1 MRCLVK
7 RGQSGINCLFALDK
21 PVGPTSHDVVSCV
34 RRAMGE
40 RRVGH
45 AGTLDPAASGVLV
58 VGVGQGT
65 RLLGMLTLD
74 EKVYEARIVFGS
86 ETTTDDAQGSVT
98 LTREVPSS
106 LQDASYAEQT
116 VSALVGSFDQ
126 IPPSFSAVSVD
137 GTRAY
142 DRARAGEEVELS
154 ARRVTIHE
162 ARLLSVE
169 EGEPLAWNV
178 YLHVSKGTYVRSV
191 ARDLGR
197 SMGSAAHVDGLRRVS
212 SGSVDLS
219 QCLALSELEELGK
232 RAVPDHCLDPVRAL
246 GYPFRVLSITERE
259 DVACG
264 RPIDAGLCVDSSAAV
279 RSPKE
284 GELVSLVSDGSLVG
298 VWRRRATKL
307 RCEANFPAGIVG
319 VRM

>member
-1 MRCLVK
+1 MK

-21 PVGPTSHDVVSCV
+21 PVGPTSHDVVYSV

-98 LTREVPSS
+98 LTREIPPS
-106 LQDASYAEQT
+106 LQDAAFAEQT
-116 VSALVGSFDQ
+116 LSELVGTFDQ

-137 GTRAY
+137 GRRAY

-154 ARRVTIHE
+154 ARKVTIHE
-162 ARLLSVE
+162 ARLLSIE
-169 EGEPLAWNV
+169 SGEAVAWNV
-178 YLHVSKGTYVRSV
+178 YLHVSKGTYVRSI

-197 SMGSAAHVDGLRRVS
+197 SLGSAAHVGGLRRVS

-219 QCLALSELEELGK
+219 QCLTLAELEELGNG
-232 RAVPDHCLDPVRAL
+232 AVPGHCLDPVRAL
-246 GYPFRVLSITERE
+246 GYPFRVLGTMELE

-264 RPIDAGLCVDSSAAV
+264 RPIDAGLCVDCSGMI
-279 RSPKE
+279 RPPKE
-284 GELVSLVSDGSLVG
+284 GELVSLVSNGSLVG
-298 VWRRRATKL
+298 VWRRGAAKL